1 MSQYGSRTSTKQ
13 QELRISTL
21 EKRQAQRQA
30 DAENAAPIKSPIRL
44 EGPGDVLTL
53 FEEAVSLVRN
63 ATKSQDVAKGRAL
76 AYIAAKGVG
85 ILPLVEAAKAQAKD
99 WEKIHRVQRAMSEL
113 VSRDPRVR
121 QVISDGIVLEV
132 EANKLAESY
141 AREGEKEVAESD
153 DTCEGDEEGWI
164 VSYEGKDDRLAI

>member
-1 MSQYGSRTSTKQ
+1 MSQYGSKISTKQ
-13 QELRISTL
+13 QESRISRV

-30 DAENAAPIKSPIRL
+30 DAENAAPTKSPIRL
-44 EGPGDVLTL
+44 EGPGDVVTI

-85 ILPLVEAAKAQAKD
+85 ILPLVEAATAQAKD
-99 WEKIHRVQRAMSEL
+99 WEKIKRLQRAYFEIAY
-113 VSRDPRVR
+113 RDPRKR
-121 QVISDGIVLEV
+121 QVISDGIDLEV

-141 AREGEKEVAESD
+141 AREDEKEVAESD
-153 DTCEGDEEGWI
+153 DTYEGDEEGWP
-164 VSYEGKDDRLAI
+164 SEGKE

>member
-1 MSQYGSRTSTKQ
+1 MSQYGSRIGTKQ
-13 QELRISTL
+13 QEVRISTL
-21 EKRQAQRQA
+21 EKRQAQRP
-30 DAENAAPIKSPIRL
+30 DAENAAPTKSPIRF

-63 ATKSQDVAKGRAL
+63 ATNSQDVAKGRAL
-76 AYIAAKGVG
+76 AYIAAKGVA

-99 WEKIHRVQRAMSEL
+99 WDKIRRVQRAYFEIA
-113 VSRDPRVR
+113 SRDPRKR
-121 QVISDGIVLEV
+121 QVISDGIDLEV

-141 AREGEKEVAESD
+141 AREGEKKVAESD

-164 VSYEGKDDRLAI
+164 VSSEGKE